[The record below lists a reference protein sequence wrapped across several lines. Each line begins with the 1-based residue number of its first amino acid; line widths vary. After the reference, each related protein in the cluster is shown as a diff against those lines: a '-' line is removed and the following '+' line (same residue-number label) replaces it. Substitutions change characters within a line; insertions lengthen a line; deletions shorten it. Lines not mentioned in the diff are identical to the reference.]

1 MRIITERRI
10 REFWAKNKLSESAFR
25 DWVQVVRHA
34 DWQSFPDVRN
44 SFNHV
49 DFHNK
54 LTIFDVGGNK
64 FRIITKIEYPKHL
77 VFIKFVLT
85 HAEYDEHSKWCGCG
99 QK

>member
-10 REFWAKNKLSESAFR
+10 REFYVKNKLSESAFR
-25 DWVQVVRHA
+25 DWIQVVRKA
-34 DWQSFPDVRN
+34 DWQLFSDVRT

-49 DFHNK
+49 DFHHK
-54 LTIFDVGGNK
+54 LAIFDVGGNK
-64 FRIITKIEYPKHL
+64 FRIIAKIEYSKHL

-85 HAEYDEHSKWCGCG
+85 HLEYDKHSTWCDCG

>member
-10 REFWAKNKLSESAFR
+10 REFCAEHKQFETAFR
-25 DWVQVVRHA
+25 DWIQIVRLA
-34 DWQSFPDVRN
+34 DWQSFSDTRN

-54 LTIFDVGGNK
+54 LTVFDVGGNK
-64 FRIITKIEYPKHL
+64 FRIIAKIEYSKHL

-85 HAEYDEHSKWCGCG
+85 HLEYDKHSTWCDCG